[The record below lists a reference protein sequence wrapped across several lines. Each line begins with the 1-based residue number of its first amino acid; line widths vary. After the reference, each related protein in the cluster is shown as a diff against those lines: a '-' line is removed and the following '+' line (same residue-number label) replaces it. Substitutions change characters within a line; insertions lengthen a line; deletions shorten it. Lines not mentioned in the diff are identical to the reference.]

1 MESQAVHDCLAEGK
15 FVSDGSHPVS
25 RDTLHREAGAGEDR
39 LCMANFLRE
48 CLGRDKQGFRLVREL
63 EERSA
68 YEALYEIHKTLFGGF
83 RRVAGN
89 AL

>member
-1 MESQAVHDCLAEGK
+1 
-15 FVSDGSHPVS
+15 
-25 RDTLHREAGAGEDR
+25 
-39 LCMANFLRE
+39 MANFLRE